1 MKPTSSSALFCLAAF
16 ALLAAVACSTGPGFP
31 DDGSPIVYDTV
42 DFELEPYRIAPGD
55 GLAVQF
61 AFHPQRNTELTVR
74 PDGKISLPFAKEV
87 HAAGKTVAELD
98 AELTASIANKL
109 KDPEL
114 AILVKTFATQR
125 VYVGGEVGQPGV
137 VDLHPGL
144 TALQALTTKG
154 GLTNSAATDSLLL
167 IRAAGPGKRIVKRL
181 DLSKENVAKNDIPLR
196 PFDILYAPKS
206 SIAQAGVWV
215 DQNINAVIPRIF
227 SFGAF
232 YDLNNLKFK

>member
-1 MKPTSSSALFCLAAF
+1 MKRILVLALFPLF
-16 ALLAAVACSTGPGFP
+16 ACATTGPAFP
-31 DDGSPIVYDTV
+31 ADGSPLVYETP
-42 DFELEPYRIAPGD
+42 EPEPEAYRIAPGD
-55 GLAVQF
+55 GLALQF
-61 AFHPQRNTELTVR
+61 AFHPERNLEFTVR
-74 PDGKISLPFAKEV
+74 PDGKISIPFAKEV
-87 HAAGKTVAELD
+87 HAAGKSVSELD
-98 AELTASIANKL
+98 DELTKAMASKL
-109 KDPEL
+109 KNPEL
-114 AILVKTFATQR
+114 AIMVKTFAAQR

-137 VDLHPGL
+137 VDLQPGM

-154 GLTNSAATDSLLL
+154 GLTNGAASDSLLV

-215 DQNINAVIPRIF
+215 EQNINAVVPRVF

-232 YDLNNLKFK
+232 YDVNNLNLK